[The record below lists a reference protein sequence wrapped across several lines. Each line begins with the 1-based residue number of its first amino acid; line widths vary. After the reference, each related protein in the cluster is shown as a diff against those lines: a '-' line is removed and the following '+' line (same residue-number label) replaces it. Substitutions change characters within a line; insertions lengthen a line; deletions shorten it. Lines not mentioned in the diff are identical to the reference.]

1 MGPPVAFVRLLRQSG
16 GNNATRLLVL
26 PTLNTNSN
34 QAQLDAL
41 ATTISQLGDKNIA
54 ATVHFYGWWPFSVNI
69 AGGTRYDANVEQDM
83 VDGFDRVHNTFVAKG
98 IPVIVG
104 EWALLSYDYTRPG
117 IIERGELLKFFEAVG
132 YHARIRKLTTMLWD
146 AGSFLNRN
154 DLQWRDP
161 GLYALMKASWT
172 TRSATASSDQ
182 IYVPRTGTITSK
194 ALTLNLNGASFR
206 SLRQGS
212 TVLTIGTDYTVSGT
226 TLTLTSAG
234 LTRLVGN
241 RAPGVNAN
249 LEAHFSQGVPW
260 PISIISYDPPTQAG
274 ATGTTSS
281 FTIPTQFR
289 GDQLA
294 TMEAKYAD
302 GSPAGPAN
310 WTSYKEFWSNFQ
322 PDYAANTILLK
333 PEFFA
338 EVNDGSTVT
347 LTFHFWSGTQITYR
361 VTRSGTSVTGRSPG
375 CRAAARLLLS
385 SPHDAPELS
394 PPAAT
399 LTPLNP
405 LLGNRNGGAMGNPL
419 LDAEDARERLEAWQ
433 ANASRRAADT
443 QAASAGLRAL
453 RVTAS
458 DAHGIVEVTVDSTGA
473 MADVRLSARAQRVS
487 LEQTQQAI
495 MGAYRNARVKL
506 AEAAAEVVRETV
518 GADSAT
524 GRALLAGFRTA
535 DTEDEEGRY

>member
-1 MGPPVAFVRLLRQSG
+1 MTSGDAMATVAAMQPGWNLGNTLDAIPDETAWGNPLVTQALLRKVKSEGYNSIRIPITWSNHHGPAPAYTIDQVWLSRVRQVVDWALAEGLYVLVNLHHDSWQWINGYPGDRTTVMNRYTALWTQIATTFRNHSSKLTFESINEPQFTGTSGDAQSDEVLRDLNVAFVRLVRQSG
-16 GNNATRLLVL
+16 GNNASRLLVL
-26 PTLNTNSN
+26 PTLYTNSN

-41 ATTISQLGDKNIA
+41 STTINQLGDRNIA

-69 AGGTRYDANVEQDM
+69 AGGTRYDSNVEQDM
-83 VDGFDRVHNTFVAKG
+83 VDGFDRVANTFVARG

-117 IIERGELLKFFEAVG
+117 IIERGEVLKYVEAVG
-132 YHARIRKLTTMLWD
+132 YQARIRKLTTMLWD

-161 GLYALMKASWT
+161 GLFALMKASWT

-182 IYVPRTGTITSK
+182 IYVPRSGTVTSRS
-194 ALTLNLNGASFR
+194 LTLNLNGASFR

-212 TVLTIGTDYTVSGT
+212 TVLTNGTDYTVSGN
-226 TLTLTSAG
+226 TLTLTSAA

-249 LEAHFSQGVPW
+249 LEATFSQGVPW
-260 PISIISYDPPTQAG
+260 PISVISYDPPTQSA
-274 ATGTTSS
+274 ASGTTSS

-322 PDYAANTILLK
+322 PDYTANTIIMK

-338 EVNDGSTVT
+338 EVNDGAVT
-347 LTFHFWSGTQITYR
+347 LTFHFWSGTKITYR
-361 VTRSGTSVTGRSPG
+361 VTKSGTSVTGSP
-375 CRAAARLLLS
+375 A
-385 SPHDAPELS
+385 
-394 PPAAT
+394 
-399 LTPLNP
+399 
-405 LLGNRNGGAMGNPL
+405 
-419 LDAEDARERLEAWQ
+419 
-433 ANASRRAADT
+433 
-443 QAASAGLRAL
+443 
-453 RVTAS
+453 
-458 DAHGIVEVTVDSTGA
+458 
-473 MADVRLSARAQRVS
+473 
-487 LEQTQQAI
+487 
-495 MGAYRNARVKL
+495 
-506 AEAAAEVVRETV
+506 
-518 GADSAT
+518 
-524 GRALLAGFRTA
+524 
-535 DTEDEEGRY
+535 